1 MTLPVHSSG
10 SSFLTVVFDPTI
22 DAWCFTGATAGP
34 AGAVSVLLDDDVRLS
49 VDAADPTRIVEVAV
63 RSESEGRSAPAA
75 VELIRALLGASAAEF
90 VATADPSIG
99 AGAQIEIEIEAGAAI
114 RTCAAGLAVAR
125 AAMSHPHLAHR
136 LRALDVVLHAHRI
149 GHPSPAV
156 DAIRASWMVWP
167 AVVALACACL
177 TYLPMLTAVPS
188 RALSA
193 LRSRLLVVLHLIA
206 QDDPSVTQSL
216 AYRLVNDFAKRT
228 TATPPHVLAH
238 ADLGATLAA
247 LELAAM
253 DVDSYPVLEPIT
265 GNERVYMGSTVTP
278 RPMHWSG
285 SVEDFT
291 ARLGAE
297 LQLLHPG
304 PITAHGEAPGELRV
318 TVPVAL
324 GVQTTDLRNVRV
336 CAVTEA
342 GHLLGESPL
351 AVGRDPNSL
360 PVGVA
365 RLALPETAAGQRY
378 ERVVIDLARQQI
390 PVPDAEELARLDRMR
405 AIRAGQ
411 EAVACA
417 AAGDHGASARLWRQC
432 ADQLESLGEHKL
444 RDQAREHAA
453 RAQAQADAQPAD
465 RTESEWLTALLAG
478 WSRWALTE
486 IDHIETAA
494 GSGGAENSIN
504 KLREL
509 VDRLRGWNDPS
520 VELARARA
528 RLGRAL
534 WATPEHAEEPGE
546 AEYQV
551 REAMR
556 IFYDLG
562 DDAAALACLRDLGS
576 RNMRG

>member
-1 MTLPVHSSG
+1 MTLPAHSSG
-10 SSFLTVVFDPTI
+10 GSFLTVFFDPMI
-22 DAWCFTGATAGP
+22 DAWCFTGADAGP

-49 VDAADPTRIVEVAV
+49 VDAADPTRIVEIAV
-63 RSESEGRSAPAA
+63 RTESEGRLAPAA
-75 VELIRALLGASAAEF
+75 VELIRVLLGASAAEF
-90 VATADPSIG
+90 VATADPSLG
-99 AGAQIEIEIEAGAAI
+99 ASIWIEIEIEAGATI
-114 RTCAAGLAVAR
+114 RSCAAGLAVAR
-125 AAMSHPHLAHR
+125 AAMSHRRLAHQ
-136 LRALDVVLHAHRI
+136 LRGLDVVLHAHRI
-149 GHPSPAV
+149 GHPSPAA
-156 DAIRASWMVWP
+156 DAIRASWAVWP
-167 AVVALACACL
+167 AAVALACACR
-177 TYLPMLTAVPS
+177 TYPPMLTAAPS

-193 LRSRLLVVLHLIA
+193 LRSRLLVVLHLLA
-206 QDDPSVTQSL
+206 QDDPSLKHSL
-216 AYRLVNDFAKRT
+216 AYRLVDDLVQRTAAKR
-228 TATPPHVLAH
+228 PDVLARV
-238 ADLGATLAA
+238 DLDTTLAA
-247 LELAAM
+247 LELTAL
-253 DVDSYPVLEPIT
+253 DVDSHQVLEP
-265 GNERVYMGSTVTP
+265 GARNERVYMGGMVAP

-304 PITAHGEAPGELRV
+304 GITADGEAPGELRV

-324 GVQTTDLRNVRV
+324 GVQTADLRNVRV

-342 GHLLGESPL
+342 GHLLGESSL

-360 PVGVA
+360 PVGIA
-365 RLALPETAAGQRY
+365 RLVLPETADGQRY
-378 ERVVIDLARQQI
+378 ERVVVDLARQEI
-390 PVPDAEELARLDRMR
+390 PAPDAAELTRLDRLR

-411 EAVACA
+411 DAVACA
-417 AAGDHGASARLWRQC
+417 AAGDHGASARLWCQC
-432 ADQLESLGEHKL
+432 ADQLDSLGEHEL

-453 RAQAQADAQPAD
+453 RAQAQADVEPAD
-465 RTESEWLTALLAG
+465 RAESEWLTALLSG

-486 IDHIETAA
+486 IGHIETAA
-494 GSGGAENSIN
+494 ESGEVASSIN

-509 VDRLRGWNDPS
+509 VDRLKGWNDPS

-534 WATPEHAEEPGE
+534 WAAPEHAEEPGE
-546 AEYQV
+546 ADYQV

-576 RNMRG
+576 RNTRG

>member
-1 MTLPVHSSG
+1 MTLPAHSSG
-10 SSFLTVVFDPTI
+10 GGSLMVFFDPTI
-22 DAWCFTGATAGP
+22 DAWCFTGADAGP
-34 AGAVSVLLDDDVRLS
+34 AGAVSVMLDDDVRLS
-49 VDAADPTRIVEVAV
+49 VDATDPARIVEVAV
-63 RSESEGRSAPAA
+63 RTESEGRSAPAA

-99 AGAQIEIEIEAGAAI
+99 AGAWIEIEIGAGAAI
-114 RTCAAGLAVAR
+114 RTSAAGLAVAR
-125 AAMSHPHLAHR
+125 AAMSHRRLAHQ

-156 DAIRASWMVWP
+156 DAIRASWAVWP
-167 AVVALACACL
+167 AAVALACACR

-206 QDDPSVTQSL
+206 QDDPSVEQSL
-216 AYRLVNDFAKRT
+216 AYRLVDDLVKRT
-228 TATPPHVLAH
+228 AAKPDVLAH
-238 ADLGATLAA
+238 VDLDATLAA
-247 LELAAM
+247 LGLAAM
-253 DVDSYPVLEPIT
+253 DADSYPVLEPGA
-265 GNERVYMGSTVTP
+265 GNERVYKGSTVAP
-278 RPMHWSG
+278 RPIHWSG

-304 PITAHGEAPGELRV
+304 GITAHGEAPGELRV

-324 GVQTTDLRNVRV
+324 GVQTDDLRNVRV

-365 RLALPETAAGQRY
+365 RLVLPETADGQRY
-378 ERVVIDLARQQI
+378 ERVVIDLARQEI
-390 PVPDAEELARLDRMR
+390 PAPDAAELTRLDRMR
-405 AIRAGQ
+405 AVRAGQ

-432 ADQLESLGEHKL
+432 ADQLDGLGEHEL
-444 RDQAREHAA
+444 RDQACEHAA
-453 RAQAQADAQPAD
+453 RAQAQADAEPAN
-465 RTESEWLTALLAG
+465 RVESEWLTALLSG

-486 IDHIETAA
+486 IDHIETVAD
-494 GSGGAENSIN
+494 SGGIESSIN

-509 VDRLRGWNDPS
+509 VDRLKGWNDPS
-520 VELARARA
+520 VELARACA

-534 WATPEHAEEPGE
+534 WAAPEHAEEPGE

-562 DDAAALACLRDLGS
+562 DDVAALACLRDLGN
-576 RNMRG
+576 RNTRG